1 MAPGVHG
8 APELISAGNAGAAAG
23 GAPAG
28 LAADADDRPV
38 RLLSGSCRNVPSSV
52 TRTTAEELVAPRRRG
67 GPRLGRSLASEIGRD
82 QTFSADQLA
91 RSLQPPLLSQTIG
104 GQESS
109 LVHDGGAHSDEVAL
123 NARARAVLR
132 RVRAKLEGTDFA
144 PRLGPEPLNVSTQV
158 ERLIIEARSNVN
170 LCQLYVGWCAFW

>member
-1 MAPGVHG
+1 MHG
-8 APELISAGNAGAAAG
+8 APELTPAGHAGATAG
-23 GAPAG
+23 GALAG
-28 LAADADDRPV
+28 LAADADDRPA

-52 TRTTAEELVAPRRRG
+52 TRTTAEELVAPRGRAG
-67 GPRLGRSLASEIGRD
+67 QRLGRSVASDIGRG
-82 QTFSADQLA
+82 QTLNADQLA
-91 RSLQPPLLSQTIG
+91 GSLQPPLISRSIG
-104 GQESS
+104 GQEGS
-109 LVHDGGAHSDEVAL
+109 LIHDGGAHSDERAL

-158 ERLIIEARSNVN
+158 EKLIIEARSNVN

>member
-1 MAPGVHG
+1 
-8 APELISAGNAGAAAG
+8 
-23 GAPAG
+23 
-28 LAADADDRPV
+28 
-38 RLLSGSCRNVPSSV
+38 VPSSV
-52 TRTTAEELVAPRRRG
+52 TRTTAEELVAPRNRA
-67 GPRLGRSLASEIGRD
+67 GPGLVRSLASDIGRNPNL
-82 QTFSADQLA
+82 APDQLA
-91 RSLQPPLLSQTIG
+91 GSLHPPLISRSIG

-109 LVHDGGAHSDEVAL
+109 LLQDGGGHVDEGAL

-144 PRLGPEPLNVSTQV
+144 ARLGPEPLNVSTQV